1 MSDAPRGGIL
11 YPPLLGVARFLAR
24 RVFGFRLEAE
34 RFDRLPRDADGRPL
48 GGWIAAGLPH
58 RRWIDPF
65 LLVLLLPAAPRVVFF
80 GDARTM
86 RRSPFR
92 RLLFRLIG
100 GVVPIPPGGGVR
112 SFAAHVAAARRVLEA
127 GNVFAI
133 FPEAGPPSPPGRAR
147 RVEPGIGYLAIRTG
161 MPVVPLAIGG
171 NEELYRGRRL
181 IVRALPPLQ
190 PPSGLAEGGPQERE
204 AAHRFAAEVQERSA
218 EAVATLHARVELTS
232 SDEPRR
238 WRWLSDWLY

>member
-1 MSDAPRGGIL
+1 MSAPARGGIL
-11 YPPLLGVARFLAR
+11 YRPMLVGARFLAR

-34 RFDRLPRDADGRPL
+34 RFDRLPRDAGGNPL

-65 LLVLLLPAAPRVVFF
+65 LLVLLLPAEPRVVFF
-80 GDARTM
+80 GDARAM
-86 RRSPFR
+86 YRSPFR

-100 GVVPIPPGGGVR
+100 GVVPIVPGGGVR
-112 SFAAHVAAARRVLEA
+112 AFGSHVSAARRVLEA
-127 GNVFAI
+127 GSVFAI
-133 FPEAGPPSPPGRAR
+133 FPEAGPPSPLGRSR
-147 RVEPGIGYLAIRTG
+147 TVEPGIGYLAIRTG

-171 NEELYRGRRL
+171 NDELYRGRRL
-181 IVRALPPLQ
+181 IVRALPPIE
-190 PPSGLAEGGPQERE
+190 PPAGLAKGSREERE

-218 EAVATLHARVELTS
+218 EAVAALHARVELTS
-232 SDEPRR
+232 LDEPKH